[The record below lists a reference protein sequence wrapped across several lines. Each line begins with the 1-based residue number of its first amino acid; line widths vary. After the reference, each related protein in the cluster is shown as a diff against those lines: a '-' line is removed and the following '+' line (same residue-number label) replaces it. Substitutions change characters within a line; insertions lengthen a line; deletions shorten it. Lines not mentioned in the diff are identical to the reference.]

1 MTELGELAAA
11 LAKAQS
17 TFPPIKRD
25 KVVTVKTKTGGS
37 YTFAYAPLEAI
48 LEAVREPLASN
59 GLAFVQAIDTDE
71 LVTTLL
77 HSSGAFLEAHTR
89 LPESADIQAFGSA
102 ITYLRRY
109 ALQAMLGIATEEDD
123 DGNVSAGNEMTVKP
137 NVERGADGSLI
148 GMVQVGDKTTSDFH
162 VRNTPDGP
170 VLGFRLRGEHGGEG
184 GILVRCRGQLAKDLD
199 VLRESVIGHRATCWG
214 KITTESF
221 RPSGAKKDTTY
232 EVLDADRVSVPG
244 IPMLPTVAKPDAE
257 RTEPTD
263 EEIARLGL

>member
-123 DGNVSAGNEMTVKP
+123 DGNVSAGNTMTVKP
-137 NVERGADGSLI
+137 AVEHGEDGSLI
-148 GMVQVGDKTTSDFH
+148 GIVEIGDRASSDFLL
-162 VRNTPDGP
+162 RRTAEGP
-170 VLGFRLRGEHGGEG
+170 VIGFRLRGESGGKG
-184 GILVRCRGQLAKDLD
+184 GILVRARGQLALDLD
-199 VLRESVIGHRATCWG
+199 VLRESVVGHRVTCWG
-214 KITTESF
+214 RTSTESF
-221 RPSGAKKDTTY
+221 TPKNATKAIEY
-232 EVLDADRVSVPG
+232 LVLDADRISVPG